1 MCIRQSPFPLCHL
14 YTPCWLLFH
23 VCEHRFTHAPVV
35 VEAKGNLRCYFS
47 GTFHLPF
54 QPGSLLNW
62 NLLSNVGW
70 LANQPEK
77 SASDLGSQ
85 THLIMPSFSVYSF
98 PASPKHLCPGI
109 ELRSSC
115 LHAKLFSGWG
125 SFPSTLTDSHSG
137 LCLTT
142 GMPSLVMQ
150 RCKAFL
156 L

>member
-1 MCIRQSPFPLCHL
+1 MYKAITFSFVPPIYPLLTPFPCVWTQMH
-14 YTPCWLLFH
+14 TCFQ
-23 VCEHRFTHAPVV
+23 V